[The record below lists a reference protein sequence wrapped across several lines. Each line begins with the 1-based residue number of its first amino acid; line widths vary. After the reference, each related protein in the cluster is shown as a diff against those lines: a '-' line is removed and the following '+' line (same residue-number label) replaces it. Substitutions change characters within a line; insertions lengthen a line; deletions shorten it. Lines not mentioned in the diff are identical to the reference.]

1 VISSSEKY
9 NVILADPPWSYR
21 DKCNSGKRGASH
33 KYRCMTM
40 RDLLAMRDDVL
51 SVAAEDCFLFMW
63 APTTHTIEA
72 RKLIEG
78 WGFRFRA
85 ARAWTWI
92 KTTSKGGLAWGMGTL
107 TRSNPEDVW
116 CGVRGKPKRASAGV
130 HSVIMAP
137 RREHSR
143 KPDELYDAIEKL
155 CGPGPKLELFAQQ
168 RWPGWDQ
175 HGNEIDKFKAISA
188 ILSGS

>member
-1 VISSSEKY
+1 MPNAKY
-9 NVILADPPWSYR
+9 KVILADPPWSYR
-21 DKCNSGKRGASH
+21 DKCHSGKRGASY
-33 KYRCMTM
+33 KYTCM
-40 RDLLAMRDDVL
+40 RKQELHAMRDSIL
-51 SVAAEDCFLFMW
+51 SVADDDCFLFVW

-72 RKLIEG
+72 RNLITA
-78 WGFRFRA
+78 WGFRPRA

-116 CGVRGKPKRASAGV
+116 CGVRGKPKRASASV

-143 KPDELYDAIEKL
+143 KPDEIYARIEQL
-155 CGPGPKLELFAQQ
+155 CGPGPKLELFARQ
-168 RWPGWDQ
+168 RWLGWDQ
-175 HGNEIDKFKAISA
+175 WGDECDRFALDTITK
-188 ILSGS
+188 